1 MRRIFMC
8 LAICLLLGS
17 CGEKHQPEDIPQIV
31 VEGWI
36 ESDGYPVVMLTTTV
50 SIGEDAKDWT
60 SLKDNIL
67 RWAKVSISDGVH
79 EEILTGRMD
88 NSYFPPYIYT
98 TSRMKGESGKTY
110 TLKVE
115 YGGRIV
121 TAQTTIPDPVPL
133 KWIKVMPSNQSSHA
147 DIIAGLEDD
156 SSQKDYY
163 KFFVKVMHEDSVYV
177 PSFMG
182 LINDEILKDCVNEI
196 VVHRGVSQIF
206 GSEVTATSF
215 DDDAEVIVKFCTLDE
230 KTYEY
235 WEDYED
241 IVSLSQNPFF
251 PVTRKIRS
259 NICGGLGY
267 WAGYGSMKYVISIA
281 DSLGV
286 K

>member
-115 YGGRIV
+115 YGGRTV
-121 TAQTTIPDPVPL
+121 TAQTTIPDPG
-133 KWIKVMPSNQSSHA
+133 H
-147 DIIAGLEDD
+147 
-156 SSQKDYY
+156 
-163 KFFVKVMHEDSVYV
+163 
-177 PSFMG
+177 
-182 LINDEILKDCVNEI
+182 
-196 VVHRGVSQIF
+196 
-206 GSEVTATSF
+206 
-215 DDDAEVIVKFCTLDE
+215 
-230 KTYEY
+230 
-235 WEDYED
+235 
-241 IVSLSQNPFF
+241 
-251 PVTRKIRS
+251 
-259 NICGGLGY
+259 
-267 WAGYGSMKYVISIA
+267 
-281 DSLGV
+281 
-286 K
+286 